1 MSDPEKAAAENT
13 EEDVE
18 EEEEGSDLKIT
29 GKNKSQLTS
38 AVLRNPQVLAALQS
52 RINSMVGQPSDYI
65 EVHEHEDF
73 LSVNWKNLCTCWVEC
88 LCNDNLKPSMENVP
102 IVKNV

>member
-1 MSDPEKAAAENT
+1 MDPEKASNTDNT

-18 EEEEGSDLKIT
+18 EEEDGSELIVA
-29 GKNKSQLTS
+29 GKTKNQLTS

-65 EVHEHEDF
+65 QVHEHDSF
-73 LSVNWKNLCTCWVEC
+73 IPLVTIALSRSYFDCSIW
-88 LCNDNLKPSMENVP
+88 
-102 IVKNV
+102 I